1 MCDLESDSVPKQDKP
16 TDRFAPAS
24 NNCADEPVFV
34 SKCLLAELENP
45 SIIEPA
51 RIAENTGFMYTLD
64 LLGRRERVAMAN
76 KSKRDAVISNR
87 KDLAE
92 HVEAFLKAGGKV
104 QQIPSGVSGQ
114 TSTSGPRQ
122 IVLSHKTS

>member
-1 MCDLESDSVPKQDKP
+1 M
-16 TDRFAPAS
+16 AS
-24 NNCADEPVFV
+24 
-34 SKCLLAELENP
+34 
-45 SIIEPA
+45 
-51 RIAENTGFMYTLD
+51 
-64 LLGRRERVAMAN
+64 
-76 KSKRDAVISNR
+76 KSKKEATVSNR
-87 KDLAE
+87 ADLAK